1 MGHSD
6 SPGAHP
12 KMVQQEAGDSGE
24 ENAHQRFELTDFLG
38 TSCESTNTD
47 LQHTGSEGWP
57 PLTVKRHQH
66 KHSLKRRYEVLE
78 TLGKGTYGKVKKA
91 VERRSGK
98 TVRDIQNR
106 RNFMSFMSVHI

>member
-6 SPGAHP
+6 NPEAHP
-12 KMVQQEAGDSGE
+12 RMVRQQTGDSGE
-24 ENAHQRFELTDFLG
+24 ANTQECLELEDLLG
-38 TSCESTNTD
+38 TATPVHTHRWKSTDAD
-47 LQHTGSEGWP
+47 LQHAESEGWP

-98 TVRDIQNR
+98 TVRNR
-106 RNFMSFMSVHI
+106 TVVLS